1 NCSVHKFPM
10 AGPDDV
16 SGLEELF
23 DRGAIEPADVVCI
36 IAKTEG
42 NGRVNDFSRPLAHR
56 AFRDVLSAR
65 TQLPSVEVDA
75 RVAFIMSGGFE
86 AILSPHATVVA
97 RKRDNAQKTSSE
109 KRLTFAMAST
119 RE

>member
-1 NCSVHKFPM
+1 MAWDCSVYKFAM

-16 SGLEELF
+16 SGLESLLAS
-23 DRGAIEPADVVCI
+23 GAFKAQEIICI

-56 AFRDVLSAR
+56 VFRDLERFPAELNR
-65 TQLPSVEVDA
+65 
-75 RVAFIMSGGFE
+75 GFL
-86 AILSPHATVVA
+86 IV
-97 RKRDNAQKTSSE
+97 
-109 KRLTFAMAST
+109 